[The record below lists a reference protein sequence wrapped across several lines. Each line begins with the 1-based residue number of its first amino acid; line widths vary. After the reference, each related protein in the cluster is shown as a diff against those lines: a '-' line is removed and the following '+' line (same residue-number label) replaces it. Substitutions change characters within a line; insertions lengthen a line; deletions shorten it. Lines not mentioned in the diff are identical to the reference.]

1 MGFKVDDQEKIN
13 INESC
18 QCSEDPTTIKVTRKF
33 YFFFHY
39 YICVYFKLSLILV
52 TIIDHAG
59 TG

>member
-33 YFFFHY
+33 YFVF
-39 YICVYFKLSLILV
+39 SLLYMCIFEV
-52 TIIDHAG
+52 VINFGYDY
-59 TG
+59 